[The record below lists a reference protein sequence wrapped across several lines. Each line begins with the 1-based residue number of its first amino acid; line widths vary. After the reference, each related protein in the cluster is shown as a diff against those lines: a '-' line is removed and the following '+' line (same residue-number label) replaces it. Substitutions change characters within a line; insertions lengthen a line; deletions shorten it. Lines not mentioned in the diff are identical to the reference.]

1 MDTSRRQPDEPEPTA
16 TYGAVRRD
24 PAQQP
29 PPPQTER
36 VPREEW
42 PRPAGAET
50 APAAG
55 ASALDDPAYERF
67 GGVNV
72 GAAFFGWMVAVG
84 TTVLLSGIVGAVV
97 LVLGLGADVE
107 LDTSSAL
114 TTTSIVSAAVVLG
127 VLLVAYYC
135 GGYVAGRM
143 SRFDGGRQGVAVWL
157 FALVFGILGGL
168 AGYAAGERYDLLS
181 GADLPS
187 VEVAT
192 SDLTLAGIVTGVVVL
207 LGTLLAAVVGGK
219 VGRRYHAKVD
229 RAL

>member
-1 MDTSRRQPDEPEPTA
+1 MDDSRRQPDEPEPTA

-29 PPPQTER
+29 PPPRTEQ
-36 VPREEW
+36 VREEW
-42 PRPAGAET
+42 PRPSGSAA
-50 APAAG
+50 APAPG

-84 TTVLLSGIVGAVV
+84 STVLLSGIVGAVV

-107 LDTSSAL
+107 LDTSRAL
-114 TTTSIVSAAVVLG
+114 TTSSVVSAAVVLV

-143 SRFDGGRQGVAVWL
+143 SRFDGGRQGVAVWV
-157 FALVFGILGGL
+157 FALVFGVLGGL
-168 AGYAAGERYDLLS
+168 AGYAAGERYDLLA

-192 SDLTLAGIVTGVVVL
+192 SDLALPGIVTGVVVL
-207 LGTLLAAVVGGK
+207 LGTLVAAAVGGK